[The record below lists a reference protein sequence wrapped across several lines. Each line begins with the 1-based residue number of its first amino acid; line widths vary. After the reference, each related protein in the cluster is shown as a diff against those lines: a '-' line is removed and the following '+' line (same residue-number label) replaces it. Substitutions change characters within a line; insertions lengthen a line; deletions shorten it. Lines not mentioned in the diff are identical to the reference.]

1 MPYPSSVDTGQ
12 IQPWILGEIADLNNA
27 QANTRTA
34 NNCYF
39 NPTRLDAHAVLMA
52 LRTQIGTAGNG
63 HIQLGVYDEGKN
75 LLYASAS
82 TTTTTGIM
90 TLTLATPLPLAPGRY
105 YLSLWIDNAVDQT
118 YSAELTTAGA
128 GPGLNGVNA
137 GGLPALMTTANP
149 VNFHRRMAIVGLIQ
163 GGWS

>member
-1 MPYPSSVDTGQ
+1 MPYPPGVDTGQ
-12 IQPWILGEIADLNNA
+12 VRPWVLGEVADLNNA
-27 QANTRTA
+27 QANTRTT

-39 NPTRLDAHAVLMA
+39 NPTRLDVEATLLA

-63 HIQLGVYDEGKN
+63 HIQLGLYNEAKN

-90 TLTLATPLPLAPGRY
+90 TLTLATPLPLTRGRY
-105 YLSLWIDNAVDQT
+105 YLALWIDNAVDQT

-137 GGLPALMTTANP
+137 GGLPALMSTASP